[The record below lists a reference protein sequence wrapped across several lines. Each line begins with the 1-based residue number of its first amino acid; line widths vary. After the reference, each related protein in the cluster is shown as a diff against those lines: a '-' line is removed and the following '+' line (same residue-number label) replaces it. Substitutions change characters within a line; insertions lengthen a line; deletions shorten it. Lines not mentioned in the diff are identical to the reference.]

1 MEKIVKNSVD
11 FTEGKVTGKIIKF
24 VIPII
29 ITGLLQMLYNA
40 SDMIVVGN
48 LSSNGTNAMG
58 GVGSSNALISVVV
71 GLVFGVSAGTSVATA
86 KNIGAKT
93 YDNIKTVIDTSIIFS
108 LILGVV
114 VGVLGFIYTKDILI
128 LMGTPSE
135 ILSEA
140 VPYMRAYFVGVPG
153 NFVYLIL
160 ASIVR
165 STGDSK
171 SPLIILIVSVIF
183 NVFANIFMVVCFNM
197 DALGVGIATA
207 LSQYLSLIIM
217 VIYLARK
224 KDYLKLDLR
233 NIKFSKSMLISIVSI
248 GVPAGLQTL
257 ILSVSNVIIQSS
269 INAYGPEAIS
279 GNSAAAN
286 LESFTYTAMNAFYQG
301 VITIVGQNMGAKKYD
316 RVLKVYLS
324 TTILVSIV
332 GLVMGLAIY
341 IFNDFFLRIYEPNS
355 QIVRDWGLKR
365 LGMVSK
371 WHFISGIF
379 EVTTGVLR
387 GMGKST
393 LSMLLTII
401 FAVLFRVVWIFTI
414 CVIFPNDINVLYLSF
429 PLSWI
434 TTTVIML
441 ACIILY
447 YLKLT
452 KLKKQRNLQK
462 SIV

>member
-1 MEKIVKNSVD
+1 MEKVLKNDVD
-11 FTEGKVTGKIIKF
+11 FTEGKVTAKIIKF

-48 LSSNGTNAMG
+48 FSPNSTHAMG
-58 GVGSSNALISVVV
+58 GVGSSSALITLIV
-71 GLVFGVSAGTSVATA
+71 GLVFGVSAGTSVVTA

-108 LILGVV
+108 LILGIL
-114 VGVLGFIYTKDILI
+114 VGVIGFIFTEDILI
-128 LMGTPSE
+128 LMGTPNE
-135 ILSEA
+135 ILFEA
-140 VPYMRAYFVGVPG
+140 VPYMRAYFIGVPG

-171 SPLIILIVSVIF
+171 SPLIILIISVIF
-183 NVFANIFMVVCFNM
+183 NIIANIFFVVYFSLG
-197 DALGVGIATA
+197 AIGVGIATA
-207 LSQYLSLIIM
+207 MSQYLSLVIIL
-217 VIYLARK
+217 VFLTRK
-224 KDYLKLDLR
+224 KDYLKINLKNLNFNKR
-233 NIKFSKSMLISIVSI
+233 ILGSILSI
-248 GVPAGLQTL
+248 GLPAGLQTL

-269 INAYGPEAIS
+269 INSYGPDAIS

-286 LESFTYTAMNAFYQG
+286 LESFTYTAMNSFYQG

-316 RVLKVYLS
+316 RVLKVFLS
-324 TTILVSIV
+324 SIILVSIV
-332 GLVMGLAIY
+332 GLIMGFGIY
-341 IFNDFFLRIYEPNS
+341 IFNDAFLRIYEPNS
-355 QIVRDWGLKR
+355 QIVRDWGLMR
-365 LGMVSK
+365 LEMVSK

-393 LSMLLTII
+393 LSMVLTIF
-401 FAVLFRVVWIFTI
+401 FAVLFRVAWIYTI
-414 CVIFPNDINVLYLSF
+414 CVIFPNDITVLYLSF

-434 TTTVIML
+434 LTTIIML
-441 ACIILY
+441 VCIFY
-447 YLKLT
+447 YYFKLE
-452 KLKKQRNLQK
+452 KPKR
-462 SIV
+462 